1 MKSTILIAL
10 FVLFLNG
17 CGIARHEGK
26 IEIFD
31 AKGDPAGVYIATL
44 DRPMMIEV
52 TDPNGVIVKAD
63 SRGASTWGQFLKGM
77 MEIITL
83 GLLVD

>member
-1 MKSTILIAL
+1 MRFIVGIVLLGL
-10 FVLFLNG
+10 FVSG

-31 AKGDPAGVYIATL
+31 SNGNSKGVYVATL

-52 TDPNGVIVKAD
+52 TDPNGVTVKAD
-63 SRGASTWGQFLKGM
+63 STGASTWGQFLKGM